1 MYSCRYGNPS
11 KTQLSELEL
20 GVSAEG
26 PGPVEHSWHH
36 AGDHDLCLQLSA
48 KLAGE
53 DISSNDALGSFPLS
67 YKELW
72 QRLLAHDINKG
83 YATTASPLKQMGWS
97 VKCSE
102 QQAMSQIARCV

>member
-1 MYSCRYGNPS
+1 MCSCRYGNLS

-20 GVSAEG
+20 GVCAEG
-26 PGPVEHSWHH
+26 PGLVEHSWHH

-53 DISSNDALGSFPLS
+53 DISSIDALGSSPLS

-72 QRLLAHDINKG
+72 QRLL
-83 YATTASPLKQMGWS
+83 ATTASPLKQMGWS

-102 QQAMSQIARCV
+102 QRALSQIVCCDSAVFTL